1 MIDPHVFSQKQF
13 ELTAEL
19 GKYVFEHPEADAQ
32 LPDGA
37 FVYFQID
44 GEQEFNEYSRKLAD
58 EQQQREGV
66 PIVLVRIKGLAPP
79 QHSRLIDPVIEPVSA
94 VTGDSV

>member
-1 MIDPHVFSQKQF
+1 MIDPHTFSHRQF
-13 ELTAEL
+13 ELTAEF
-19 GKYVFEHPEADAQ
+19 GKYLFEHPEADER
-32 LPDGA
+32 LPAGA

-44 GEQEFNEYSRKLAD
+44 GEPDFNEYSRKLAS
-58 EQQQREGV
+58 EQRQREGV

-94 VTGDSV
+94 VA